1 MQDLLEIL
9 EGLQEKNISDVYI
22 HSNKKL
28 IVKSQDKF
36 FEAQEISQETIK
48 HFINTHFSKIQEQKI
63 YEGIEQDISIKTQKY
78 FYRIHAF
85 LSQNLP
91 ALIVRFLP
99 QKIWEILSYQEFFA
113 IKELLDKKG
122 LLLIAG
128 ATGSGKTSSAN
139 ALLDFINT
147 HFPKHI
153 ICIEDPIE
161 FFHQNKQSFFTYRE
175 VGKDTQNFHSGIL
188 SAMRQDPDVIFVGEL
203 RDKEAIL
210 SALLAAQTGHLLIAT
225 IHAKDCTNALMRLL
239 NADKE
244 KLDDI
249 AESLLAI
256 ITQQK
261 LGYKDFIFEILLANG
276 AIKNLIKEQKFHQIQ
291 NQIFLSQAEG
301 MVSFQKSLELAKQ
314 RKENAK

>member
-9 EGLQEKNISDVYI
+9 EGLEQENVSDIYI
-22 HSNKKL
+22 HSDQNL
-28 IVKSQDKF
+28 VVKSQDRI
-36 FEAQEISQETIK
+36 FEAQKVSQETIK
-48 HFINTHFSKIQEQKI
+48 HFINTYFSKNQEQKI

-91 ALIVRFLP
+91 ALIFRALP
-99 QKIWEILSYQEFFA
+99 QRIFEILSYQELIA
-113 IKELLDKKG
+113 IRELLDKKG

-147 HFPKHI
+147 HFSKHI

-161 FFHQNKQSFFTYRE
+161 FLHQNKKSIFTYRE
-175 VGKDTQNFHSGIL
+175 VGKDTQSFHSGIM

-210 SALLAAQTGHLLIAT
+210 SALLAAQTGHLLITT

-239 NADKE
+239 NADRE

-261 LGYKDFIFEILLANG
+261 LGYRDFIFEVLLANG

-301 MVSFQKSLELAKQ
+301 MVSFQKSLEFANQ
-314 RKENAK
+314 RRENAK